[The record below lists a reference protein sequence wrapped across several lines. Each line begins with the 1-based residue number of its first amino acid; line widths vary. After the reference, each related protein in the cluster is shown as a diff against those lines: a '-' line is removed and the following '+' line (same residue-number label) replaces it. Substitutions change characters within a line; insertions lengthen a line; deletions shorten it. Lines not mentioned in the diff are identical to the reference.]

1 VGSGLHFF
9 KSWGRNGSCQLGG
22 CCRVQVAA
30 GERGIGGRVERKG
43 QASRTRLRGA
53 GLDARVKGTVEGDS
67 GFLS

>member
-1 VGSGLHFF
+1 M
-9 KSWGRNGSCQLGG
+9 
-22 CCRVQVAA
+22 AA

-43 QASRTRLRGA
+43 QASRTLLRGA